1 MAERV
6 RDPVCGMMVDKSH
19 AVTFEKDGWT
29 VYFCSEHCRSQ
40 YQAPGAPA
48 LAQAAQAAPAEEER
62 LVAHAAHGPHAGGHA
77 GHHAHMVADFQKR
90 FWISLVLTV
99 PIVILSPTI
108 GPTGQFPARGLLL
121 FLFSTVIF
129 FYGGRPFLQGSV
141 QELRDR
147 LPGMMTL
154 IAVAI
159 TVAYVYSVLVL
170 AHAPGQVFFWEL
182 ATLIDIMLLG
192 HWIEM
197 RSVMGASKALEDLAK
212 LLPNEA
218 HLIRPDGSVAD
229 VPLAELRAGQTVLI
243 RPGERIPA
251 DGSIVDGESEIDES
265 MLTGE
270 SRLVAKKEGDQVIGG
285 SVNGT
290 GSLMTQA
297 TRTGAESYLA
307 QVVKLVEQAGASKSR
322 AQGLADRAAFA
333 LTIIALV
340 GGFITLGVWLGLGQG
355 PAFAMERMVTVMVI
369 TCPHALGLA
378 VPLVVAMIT
387 AISAR
392 NGLLIRQRTP
402 FENARRVDTVV
413 FDKTGTLTKGEF
425 GVSDVVSF
433 GDWGEEK
440 LLRQAASVEQNS
452 EHTIARGIVRQ
463 AEEAGLRPA
472 PISNFASL
480 PGRGAK
486 ATVDE
491 EEVLVG
497 SMRILATAGIRERE
511 MAARVDPIAAQG
523 KTIVLVISGGK
534 VQGLIALADLL
545 RDESQEA
552 VRMLKDRGMEVAMI
566 TGDNEPT
573 ARYVAERLGLNT
585 YFAEV
590 LPDQKSEKIREL
602 QRLGKKVAMVGD
614 GVNDAPALAQADVG
628 IAIGAGTEVAI
639 ETADVILV
647 ENDPRDVADVIALSR
662 LTNRKMVQNLL
673 WATGYNVVAIPL
685 AAGVLYH
692 YGVVL
697 PPAVGAIV
705 MSLSTIIVAVNAR
718 RISYRKKGRGA
729 DAGSPVR
736 EIVSEAP
743 VGPAR

>member
-1 MAERV
+1 
-6 RDPVCGMMVDKSH
+6 
-19 AVTFEKDGWT
+19 
-29 VYFCSEHCRSQ
+29 
-40 YQAPGAPA
+40 
-48 LAQAAQAAPAEEER
+48 
-62 LVAHAAHGPHAGGHA
+62 
-77 GHHAHMVADFQKR
+77 MVADFQRR
-90 FWISLVLTV
+90 FWIALVVTI
-99 PIVILSPTI
+99 PIVILSPMI
-108 GPTGQFPARGLLL
+108 GLVGDFPGRGWLL
-121 FLFSTVIF
+121 FLLSTFVF
-129 FYGGRPFLQGSV
+129 FYGGWPFLQGAV

-170 AHAPGQVFFWEL
+170 AHVPGQVFFWEL

-197 RSVMGASKALEDLAK
+197 RSVMGASKALEDLAR

-218 HLIRPDGSVAD
+218 HRIGPDGSVVD
-229 VPLAELRAGQTVLI
+229 VPLEELRAGQTVLI

-251 DGSIVDGESEIDES
+251 DGSIVEGESEVDES

-270 SRLVAKKEGDQVIGG
+270 SRPVARKAGDPVIGG

-290 GSLMTQA
+290 GSLTAQV

-307 QVVKLVEQAGASKSR
+307 QVIQLVEQAGASKSR
-322 AQGLADRAAFA
+322 AQGLADRAAFV
-333 LTIIALV
+333 LTIIALA
-340 GGFITLGVWLGLGQG
+340 GGFLPLAVWLALGQG
-355 PAFAMERMVTVMVI
+355 PAFSVERMVTVLVI

-392 NGLLIRQRTP
+392 HGLLIRQRTP
-402 FENARRVDTVV
+402 FENARNLDTIV

-425 GVSDVVSF
+425 GVSDVISF
-433 GDWGEEK
+433 GDWSEEK
-440 LLRQAASVEQNS
+440 LLRQAASVERNS
-452 EHTIARGIVRQ
+452 EHTIAQGIVRK
-463 AEEAGLRPA
+463 AEEVGLRPA
-472 PISNFASL
+472 PISDFVSL

-486 ATVDE
+486 AIVDDE
-491 EEVLVG
+491 EVFVG
-497 SMRILATAGIRERE
+497 SMRILATVGIREQDI
-511 MAARVDPIAAQG
+511 AARVDPVAAQG

-534 VQGLIALADLL
+534 VQGLLALADII
-545 RDESQEA
+545 RDESREA
-552 VRMLKDRGMEVAMI
+552 VRMLKDLGLEVAMI
-566 TGDNEPT
+566 TGDNQPT
-573 ARYVAERLGLNT
+573 ARYVAERLELNT

-590 LPDQKSEKIREL
+590 LPDQKSERIREL
-602 QRLGKKVAMVGD
+602 QRLGQNVAMVGD

-628 IAIGAGTEVAI
+628 IAIGAGTDVAL

-685 AAGVLYH
+685 AAGVLYR

-697 PPAVGAIV
+697 PPAVGAVV

-718 RISYRKKGRGA
+718 LISYRKKGRGA
-729 DAGSPVR
+729 DRDSQR
-736 EIVSEAP
+736 
-743 VGPAR
+743 